1 MKGFLVGKTDEQ
13 KYFSACSPS
22 LLVALSCSPSMEP
35 LLSCLLI
42 CNILIGDND
51 EMNILSLTIWLH
63 MLIKHGLKCLK

>member
-13 KYFSACSPS
+13 TDFSACSPS
-22 LLVALSCSPSMEP
+22 PLVALSCFPSTEP

-51 EMNILSLTIWLH
+51 EINILSLIIWLN